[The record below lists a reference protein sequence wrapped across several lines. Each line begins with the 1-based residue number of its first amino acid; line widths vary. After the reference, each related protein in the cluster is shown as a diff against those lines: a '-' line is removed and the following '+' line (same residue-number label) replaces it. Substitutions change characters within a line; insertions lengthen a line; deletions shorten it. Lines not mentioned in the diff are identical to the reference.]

1 VGTAVSNA
9 ERKAAPRRRLA
20 RSGAAPAVKQR
31 VQLAFLVL
39 LALLLAVLIT
49 ALLATFNLY
58 RSAEDHYVGFAL
70 PLQTGVRDVLYQME
84 QEESGVR
91 GYVITQDRKSLTP
104 YFHGRS
110 GVTRDLQ
117 DLAALTR
124 GHPELV
130 NRLRGVRS
138 QVVALQGFYDRLIT
152 FVADSPAGSARAR
165 SEVLDAEKLAERFRT
180 TAFRLQTA
188 TNRFVQQTQASQR
201 ATYRRTLAT
210 LIVAGGLA
218 LAVALALLL
227 KLPERLRRLYAS
239 EEEARMQAEQGANA
253 AHALAHVSDA
263 VFLVDD
269 EGTIRFWNAA
279 GEQLFGIS
287 GPSAVGKQA
296 TAVVPEYGRLVEAA
310 KRRDRFV
317 PVRIEGDER
326 WLTPA
331 LSEFEGGSVITI
343 GDSTAGYVLER
354 TRADFV
360 ATASHELRTPLTA
373 VYGGAR
379 TLVAH
384 RETLERGQQ
393 ERLLRMIEQ
402 ESEHLV
408 QIVDQLLVS
417 AQLDRGGVH
426 LDESEVDV
434 IALCQ
439 GIVDSAQ
446 MRALGRNTVML
457 QTPTSME
464 PLRCD
469 EQLLRQVLVNLV
481 ENAVKYSL
489 SGGRVDLIVS
499 EEPSWVRLEVV
510 DEGIGIP
517 PSEQDRIF
525 EKFYRL
531 DAAMSRGVGGSGLG
545 LYISREIVMQMGGTL
560 TVHSSPGSGST
571 FTVVLPRREDARAA
585 AEGMAAVPASAEDAA

>member
-1 VGTAVSNA
+1 
-9 ERKAAPRRRLA
+9 
-20 RSGAAPAVKQR
+20 
-31 VQLAFLVL
+31 
-39 LALLLAVLIT
+39 
-49 ALLATFNLY
+49 
-58 RSAEDHYVGFAL
+58 
-70 PLQTGVRDVLYQME
+70 M
-84 QEESGVR
+84 
-91 GYVITQDRKSLTP
+91 
-104 YFHGRS
+104 
-110 GVTRDLQ
+110 
-117 DLAALTR
+117 
-124 GHPELV
+124 
-130 NRLRGVRS
+130 
-138 QVVALQGFYDRLIT
+138 
-152 FVADSPAGSARAR
+152 
-165 SEVLDAEKLAERFRT
+165 
-180 TAFRLQTA
+180 
-188 TNRFVQQTQASQR
+188 
-201 ATYRRTLAT
+201 
-210 LIVAGGLA
+210 
-218 LAVALALLL
+218 

-239 EEEARMQAEQGANA
+239 EEEARVQAEQGANA

-279 GEQLFGIS
+279 GEQLFGI
-287 GPSAVGKQA
+287 PAHAAVGKQA
-296 TAVVPEYGRLVEAA
+296 IAVVPDYERLVEAA
-310 KRRDRFV
+310 QRRDRFV
-317 PVRIEGDER
+317 PVRIAGDEH

-331 LSEFEGGSVITI
+331 LSAFEGGSVLTI

-384 RETLERGQQ
+384 RDSLERGQQ

-434 IALCQ
+434 IALCSA
-439 GIVDSAQ
+439 IVDSAQ

-464 PLRCD
+464 PITCD

-489 SGGRVDLIVS
+489 AGGRVDLIVS
-499 EEPSWVRLEVV
+499 DEQTLVRFEVV

-517 PSEQDRIF
+517 PSEQERIF

-560 TVHSSPGSGST
+560 IVHSSPGSGST
-571 FTVVLPRREDARAA
+571 FSVVLPRRDEA
-585 AEGMAAVPASAEDAA
+585 

>member
-1 VGTAVSNA
+1 VSTAVTQA
-9 ERKAAPRRRLA
+9 ERKAARRRRLSPA
-20 RSGAAPAVKQR
+20 GAAPAVKQR
-31 VQLAFLVL
+31 LQLAFLVL
-39 LALLLAVLIT
+39 LALLVAVLVT
-49 ALLATFNLY
+49 AIFATVNLY
-58 RSAEDHYVGFAL
+58 RSADNHYIRLAL
-70 PLQTGVRDVLYQME
+70 PLRTDSRDVLFQME
-84 QEESGVR
+84 QEETGVR
-91 GYVITQDRKSLTP
+91 GYVLTLERSSLKR
-104 YFHGRS
+104 YFAGRQ
-110 GVTRDLQ
+110 GVLRDLNEIAT
-117 DLAALTR
+117 LSK
-124 GHPELV
+124 GHPELAARV
-130 NRLRGVRS
+130 AQVRS
-138 QVVALQGFYDRLIT
+138 EVIALHGFYDKLIV
-152 FVADSPAGSARAR
+152 FVADGPVGQERARA
-165 SEVLDAEKLAERFRT
+165 EVLGTDVLARRFRE
-180 TAFRLQTA
+180 TAALLQA
-188 TNRFVQQTQASQR
+188 DTNQLVQKTQASQR

-210 LIVAGGLA
+210 LIVAGALA
-218 LAVALALLL
+218 LAVAIALLV

-279 GEQLFGIS
+279 GEQLFGI
-287 GPSAVGKQA
+287 PSHAAVGKQA
-296 TAVVPEYGRLVEAA
+296 IAVVPDYERLVEAA
-310 KRRDRFV
+310 QRRDRFV
-317 PVRIEGDER
+317 PVRIAGDEH

-331 LSEFEGGSVITI
+331 LSAFEGGSVLTI

-384 RETLERGQQ
+384 RDSLERGQQ

-434 IALCQ
+434 IALCSA
-439 GIVDSAQ
+439 IVDSAQ

-464 PLRCD
+464 PITCD

-489 SGGRVDLIVS
+489 AGGRVDLIVS
-499 EEPSWVRLEVV
+499 DEQTLVRFEVV

-517 PSEQDRIF
+517 PSEQERIF

-571 FTVVLPRREDARAA
+571 FSVVLPRRDEA
-585 AEGMAAVPASAEDAA
+585 

>member
-1 VGTAVSNA
+1 M
-9 ERKAAPRRRLA
+9 RRPRLSPA
-20 RSGAAPAVKQR
+20 RAAPAVKQR
-31 VQLAFLVL
+31 VQLSLLVL
-39 LALLLAVLIT
+39 LALLVAVLLT

-58 RSAEDHYVGFAL
+58 QSADDHYVGRAL
-70 PLQTGVRDVLYQME
+70 PLQTATRDVLFQME
-84 QEESGVR
+84 REETGVR
-91 GYVITQDRKSLTP
+91 GYVITLDRRSLDP
-104 YFHGRS
+104 YFAGRA
-110 GVTRDLQ
+110 GVLRDLAH
-117 DLAALTR
+117 LAQLTK
-124 GHPELV
+124 GYPVLAE
-130 NRLRGVRS
+130 RLRSVRS
-138 QVVALQGFYDRLIT
+138 QVIHLHGFYDKLIV
-152 FVADSPAGSARAR
+152 FNADSPIGQARAQK
-165 SEVLDAEKLAERFRT
+165 EVLDAEPFAERFRV
-180 TAFRLQTA
+180 TAGLLQQDTDQ
-188 TNRFVQQTQASQR
+188 FVQKTRNDQR
-201 ATYRRTLAT
+201 ATFRRTIAT
-210 LIVAGGLA
+210 LSIAG
-218 LAVALALLL
+218 ALALLVAL
-227 KLPERLRRLYAS
+227 TLLAKLPERLRRLYAS
-239 EEEARMQAEQGANA
+239 EEEARLRAEQGANA

-269 EGTIRFWNAA
+269 EGAIRFWNEAC
-279 GEQLFGIS
+279 EQLFGT
-287 GPSAVGKQA
+287 SADAAAGKQA
-296 TAVVPEYGRLVEAA
+296 AAVVPDYARLVEAA
-310 KRRDRFV
+310 HRRDRFV
-317 PVRIEGDER
+317 PIRIAGDER

-331 LSEFEGGSVITI
+331 LSAFEGGTVLTI

-379 TLVAH
+379 TLIAH
-384 RETLERGQQ
+384 RDTLERGQQ

-426 LDESEVDV
+426 LDESDVDV
-434 IALCQ
+434 IDLCG
-439 GIVDSAQ
+439 GIVESAQ
-446 MRALGRNTVML
+446 MRAVGRNTVML

-489 SGGRVDLIVS
+489 AGGRVDVIVS
-499 EEPSWVRLEVV
+499 EEPSWVRIEVV

-517 PSEQDRIF
+517 PSEHERIF

-571 FTVVLPRREDARAA
+571 FTVVLPRRGDEA
-585 AEGMAAVPASAEDAA
+585 